1 MVEATS
7 RPDPSDEGYPRSSKA
22 DLDPG
27 PDVSES
33 LDDAD
38 RVASEEHRVVLKG
51 RRQGGST
58 ADEDDLENADD
69 GASTESRH

>member
-1 MVEATS
+1 MVAATFT
-7 RPDPSDEGYPRSSKA
+7 PDPSDEGYPRSSKA

-51 RRQGGST
+51 RRQGGSR

-69 GASTESRH
+69 GDSTESRH

>member
-1 MVEATS
+1 MVAATS
-7 RPDPSDEGYPRSSKA
+7 KPGPYDEGYPRSSEA

-38 RVASEEHRVVLKG
+38 RVAGDEQRAVPQG
-51 RRQGGST
+51 RRPDGST
-58 ADEDDLENADD
+58 EADD
-69 GASTESRH
+69 PFEDADDAESRH

>member
-1 MVEATS
+1 MVAVTFT
-7 RPDPSDEGYPRSSKA
+7 PDPSDEGYPRSSKA

-38 RVASEEHRVVLKG
+38 RVASHEHRVVLEN
-51 RRQGGST
+51 RRPDEWTS
-58 ADEDDLENADD
+58 DEDDLEEANDGDRAD
-69 GASTESRH
+69 SRR

>member
-1 MVEATS
+1 MVAATFT
-7 RPDPSDEGYPRSSKA
+7 PDPSDAGYPRSSKA

-38 RVASEEHRVVLKG
+38 RVASDEHRVVLEG
-51 RRQGGST
+51 RRPDGAT
-58 ADEDDLENADD
+58 AAEDDLDDADD
-69 GASTESRH
+69 GDRAESRH

>member
-1 MVEATS
+1 MVAATS
-7 RPDPSDEGYPRSSKA
+7 RHDPSDEGYPRSSKA

-38 RVASEEHRVVLKG
+38 RVASDEHRVVLAG
-51 RRQGGST
+51 RRPGGST
-58 ADEDDLENADD
+58 ADEDHLENADD
-69 GASTESRH
+69 GDSTESRH